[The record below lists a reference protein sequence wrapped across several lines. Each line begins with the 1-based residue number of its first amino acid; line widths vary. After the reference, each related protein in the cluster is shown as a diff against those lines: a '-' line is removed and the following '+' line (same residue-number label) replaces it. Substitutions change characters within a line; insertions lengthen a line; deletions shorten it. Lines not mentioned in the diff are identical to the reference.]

1 MTETSQKSR
10 LADTTIWVAR
20 ATRFVTAFARA
31 LFPHRK
37 MALEVP
43 ARFCVDMPGH
53 DDRMPGGILIPDHH
67 VIDTPKSSAQDLSE
81 SLT

>member
-1 MTETSQKSR
+1 MEAPKTMTETSQKSR
-10 LADTTIWVAR
+10 LADATIWVAR

-43 ARFCVDMPGH
+43 ARFC
-53 DDRMPGGILIPDHH
+53 DRYAW
-67 VIDTPKSSAQDLSE
+67 TW
-81 SLT
+81 